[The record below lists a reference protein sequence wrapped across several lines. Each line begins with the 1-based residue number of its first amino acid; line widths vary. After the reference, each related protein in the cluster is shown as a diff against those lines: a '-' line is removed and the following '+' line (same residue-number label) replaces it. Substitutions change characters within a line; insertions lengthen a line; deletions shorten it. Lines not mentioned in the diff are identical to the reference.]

1 MAAGVASDPCASVGV
16 NSVGVNSVGVNS
28 VGVNSVGAKCV
39 GEPVTPA
46 GGGVAAG
53 AREELELWVRQ
64 CLYSSAT
71 SGSGDA
77 GGFIETA
84 LL

>member
-1 MAAGVASDPCASVGV
+1 VNPVDSVGV
-16 NSVGVNSVGVNS
+16 DSAGVDSVGVESA
-28 VGVNSVGAKCV
+28 GAGCV
-39 GEPVTPA
+39 GEPVTAA

-53 AREELELWVRQ
+53 GREAFEPWVRQ

-71 SGSGDA
+71 SGSGDP
-77 GGFIETA
+77 GGFMPTA